1 MIIPDGFSNPLIGH
15 VLSSVQA
22 IYPSSNTMT
31 QRLNSL
37 ESRIILQ
44 TTEEGVE
51 DSVCIFDFGALI
63 HDSPFKTP
71 IKWTIP
77 NPKRTSLARSA
88 NANPRAS
95 ASANGRTSLSSSQVS
110 KKVLPFDP
118 SSGASGGT
126 GGGFQSS
133 RLKSFSSMR
142 SMGSND
148 GRTPKSGI
156 LKKGT
161 RSRFANQDRQNTF
174 QSEGSMSRV
183 TIVE

>member
-1 MIIPDGFSNPLIGH
+1 MIIPDGFSNPIIGH

-22 IYPSSNTMT
+22 IYPSSDTMT

-51 DSVCIFDFGALI
+51 DSVCIFDFNALI

-77 NPKRTSLARSA
+77 NPKRTSLARNAHTNA
-88 NANPRAS
+88 NASVNGRAS
-95 ASANGRTSLSSSQVS
+95 VSSSQVS

-126 GGGFQSS
+126 AGGFQSS

-148 GRTPKSGI
+148 GKTPKSGI

-161 RSRFANQDRQNTF
+161 RSRFAHQDRQNTF